1 MSRKTGTGTLLL
13 IVALTG
19 VVIAYPLIDRAL
31 FHHYAQTTISW
42 TNATGID
49 NDEPP
54 YEIAGYDIHCW
65 AEGGK
70 FTKTIHIGDPSIT
83 HYVIEDIVP
92 RQYSCAVS
100 AFTRDGRE
108 SALSNV
114 VATTLH

>member
-1 MSRKTGTGTLLL
+1 MSRKTRAATLLL
-13 IVALTG
+13 IVTLTG
-19 VVIAYPLIDRAL
+19 IVIAYPLVERAL
-31 FHHYAQTTISW
+31 FHRYAHTTISW
-42 TNATGID
+42 TNTTLSET
-49 NDEPP
+49 NEPP

-83 HYVIEDIVP
+83 HYVIEDVVP
-92 RQYSCAVS
+92 RKYSCAVS
-100 AFTRDGRE
+100 VFTKDGRK